1 MDVVKSGMTV
11 TQVPPKHF
19 TNPNPSDQEY
29 REYYNSHITASI
41 TEKTVIQ
48 FRNTSNYITDFSTSP
63 CLFPAAIRP
72 IVDLAVVNRTN
83 YIWLEGQR
91 MVGMV
96 GMVKDA
102 VTRRREAQ
110 LQRDLP
116 KHRNTRDTEHPS
128 PLKQTTLKYTAD
140 WQLGLAETHQP
151 LGNAP
156 TTCQLPV
163 QFCNFPQYVY
173 KVTKTT
179 DFFVTYFPSE
189 PRIVSMAQLQAIR
202 KAQQAFSEYVQSE
215 QITSGWSSYNGSEIS
230 YMNRL
235 EFQVVQ
241 ERISAQNDDMVLL
254 SRLIG
259 H

>member
-1 MDVVKSGMTV
+1 MVQNDVDDHIRSGDLCHMLHIMGVLESTEPCQPKFSSAIVPVHKLGTAEAGVMDVVKSGMTV
-11 TQVPPKHF
+11 TQMPPKHS

-96 GMVKDA
+96 KDA

-140 WQLGLAETHQP
+140 
-151 LGNAP
+151 
-156 TTCQLPV
+156 
-163 QFCNFPQYVY
+163 
-173 KVTKTT
+173 
-179 DFFVTYFPSE
+179 
-189 PRIVSMAQLQAIR
+189 
-202 KAQQAFSEYVQSE
+202 
-215 QITSGWSSYNGSEIS
+215 
-230 YMNRL
+230 
-235 EFQVVQ
+235 
-241 ERISAQNDDMVLL
+241 
-254 SRLIG
+254 
-259 H
+259 